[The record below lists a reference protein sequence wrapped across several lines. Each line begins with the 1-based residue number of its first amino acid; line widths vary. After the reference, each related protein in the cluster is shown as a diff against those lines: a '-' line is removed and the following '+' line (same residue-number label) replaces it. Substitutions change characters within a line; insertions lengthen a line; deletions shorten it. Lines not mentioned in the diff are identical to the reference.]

1 MNESLKKPEIYRKRY
16 MKRKK
21 MLCVLLDNEKDKDII
36 EWLAT
41 QENAS
46 ESVRNVLHDF
56 ILLDGDY
63 SKTCGGKENGYNDI
77 LIKTV

>member
-36 EWLAT
+36 EWLGR

-46 ESVRNVLHDF
+46 ESVRSVLHDF

-63 SKTCGGKENGYNDI
+63 LKTCGGKEE
-77 LIKTV
+77 

>member
-36 EWLAT
+36 SWLGR

-46 ESVRNVLHDF
+46 ESVRRALRSS
-56 ILLDGDY
+56 IEYQEMAKPGR
-63 SKTCGGKENGYNDI
+63 
-77 LIKTV
+77 

>member
-36 EWLAT
+36 EWLGT

-46 ESVRNVLHDF
+46 ESVRRALR
-56 ILLDGDY
+56 
-63 SKTCGGKENGYNDI
+63 SDI
-77 LIKTV
+77 EYQEMAKPGR

>member
-36 EWLAT
+36 GWLGR

-46 ESVRNVLHDF
+46 ESVRSVLHDF

-63 SKTCGGKENGYNDI
+63 VKTRGGND
-77 LIKTV
+77 

>member
-1 MNESLKKPEIYRKRY
+1 MNESLKKNEIYRKRY

-21 MLCVLLDNEKDKDII
+21 MLCVLLDNKKDKDII
-36 EWLAT
+36 EWLGR

-46 ESVRNVLHDF
+46 ESVRSVLHDF

-63 SKTCGGKENGYNDI
+63 SKTCGGND
-77 LIKTV
+77 

>member
-36 EWLAT
+36 EWLGR

-46 ESVRNVLHDF
+46 ESVRQALRSS
-56 ILLDGDY
+56 IEYQEMAKPGR
-63 SKTCGGKENGYNDI
+63 
-77 LIKTV
+77 

>member
-21 MLCVLLDNEKDKDII
+21 MLCVLLDNQKDKDII

-41 QENAS
+41 RENAS
-46 ESVRNVLHDF
+46 ESVRSVLHDF

-63 SKTCGGKENGYNDI
+63 SKTCGGKD
-77 LIKTV
+77 